1 MESLATD
8 IRAISTRV
16 LDFNNSEYA
25 SLITPVLVT
34 LILPAA
40 LWFLTRKKDASSN
53 EPPVAP
59 YWIPYVGHLL
69 DFLRDPGGL
78 VRSLKKKYPN
88 SPFTLIMMGTK
99 FHVFSSPEAVSTVFS
114 RSRDYLFHPVVASM
128 MKNGIALPEAD
139 QPKFE
144 VPIAEFSSD
153 QKDSRAFV
161 EANHA
166 VYVKYLSGRYV
177 DATMEVYSRHFSDVL
192 KQLLPDS
199 SQPAG
204 KVIHLHEE
212 MQKLVFF
219 TSLSTF
225 FGKRL
230 QPVYPEIWE
239 DYKLVNNALYV
250 GVRSNLAFTL
260 QPRAQKARSRLLAA
274 FDRWVDTELDDW
286 DEKDGIWNEKWGLR
300 LNWEREALLRQH
312 GFSLRGRSCSQ
323 ASFLWVIITNAA
335 PMTTWLLINIIQ
347 SPSLLERFRAECQQ
361 ARLSDP
367 SDPSSVRFDMAQ
379 LKSSPFVQGV
389 WKEALRLGSA
399 SAAARVLARD
409 VELQGYTLKRGSVV
423 LLPVQLLHFDPDVFD
438 DPHTFNP
445 DRWIPGDEDDART
458 AQKQKRQNA
467 NLRPF
472 GGGSGICSGRFVAE
486 QEALLAAATLLTQC
500 DFHVEAGQTF
510 QLNPRSLGIMSPL
523 RDIRVRLTRRPA

>member
-1 MESLATD
+1 
-8 IRAISTRV
+8 
-16 LDFNNSEYA
+16 
-25 SLITPVLVT
+25 
-34 LILPAA
+34 
-40 LWFLTRKKDASSN
+40 
-53 EPPVAP
+53 
-59 YWIPYVGHLL
+59 
-69 DFLRDPGGL
+69 
-78 VRSLKKKYPN
+78 
-88 SPFTLIMMGTK
+88 
-99 FHVFSSPEAVSTVFS
+99 
-114 RSRDYLFHPVVASM
+114 
-128 MKNGIALPEAD
+128 
-139 QPKFE
+139 
-144 VPIAEFSSD
+144 
-153 QKDSRAFV
+153 
-161 EANHA
+161 
-166 VYVKYLSGRYV
+166 
-177 DATMEVYSRHFSDVL
+177 
-192 KQLLPDS
+192 
-199 SQPAG
+199 
-204 KVIHLHEE
+204 
-212 MQKLVFF
+212 
-219 TSLSTF
+219 
-225 FGKRL
+225 
-230 QPVYPEIWE
+230 
-239 DYKLVNNALYV
+239 
-250 GVRSNLAFTL
+250 
-260 QPRAQKARSRLLAA
+260 
-274 FDRWVDTELDDW
+274 
-286 DEKDGIWNEKWGLR
+286 
-300 LNWEREALLRQH
+300 
-312 GFSLRGRSCSQ
+312 
-323 ASFLWVIITNAA
+323 
-335 PMTTWLLINIIQ
+335 MTTWLLINIIQ